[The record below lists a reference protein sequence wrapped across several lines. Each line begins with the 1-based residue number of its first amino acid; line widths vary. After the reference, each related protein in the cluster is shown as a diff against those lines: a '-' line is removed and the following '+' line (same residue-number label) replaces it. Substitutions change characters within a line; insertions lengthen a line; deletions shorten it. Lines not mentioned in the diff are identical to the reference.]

1 MTKKVKRKPFPIM
14 KSKSKLG
21 KDFVF
26 KTPGFYYFGGAIHYV
41 SKDGKIKHSN
51 ELKVPKSDIMTKS
64 EFKKR
69 FYDPEKVLKNY
80 LSKYD

>member
-1 MTKKVKRKPFPIM
+1 MTKKVKRKPFPKCKGFI
-14 KSKSKLG
+14 
-21 KDFVF
+21 F

-69 FYDPEKVLKNY
+69 FYDPEKV
-80 LSKYD
+80 